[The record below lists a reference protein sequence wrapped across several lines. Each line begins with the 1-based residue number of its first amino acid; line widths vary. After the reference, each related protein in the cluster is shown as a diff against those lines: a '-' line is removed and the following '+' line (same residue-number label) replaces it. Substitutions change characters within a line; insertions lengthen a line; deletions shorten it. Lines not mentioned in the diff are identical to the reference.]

1 MRALIIGSA
10 LPEWPETTTESFRS
24 ACRALGRELARAA
37 IDLVV
42 GSNTKGTSDLYVV
55 EGAGSAKVPIEVI
68 VCKPEPDGPD
78 LEVWRKWRPFTER
91 EADFP
96 SLSFEQRPASG
107 AWSSIRLHQILAAD
121 VVIVIGGNLDSEC
134 GESQTTYSAPV
145 LGRPVLIIPAYG
157 AGATRPYAR
166 FEKDYERL
174 GFRSRMNQLEGDWAG
189 AHAETVVELVKDLV
203 AKNPYK
209 TKSKWD
215 GTITLAGVVLLLV
228 AWTTVFIYPL
238 RQKIISFF
246 LLLGISVVLGTL
258 LRSTHLVGSG
268 GEGAPRSLPE
278 SLPRRLSAGLVLGF
292 GLALLYFAGGSVI
305 NGNFK
310 FMTFPNPEDF
320 QRVSVTMSFLG
331 LGAAIL
337 LEEATARLV
346 ASLRSVVTGGT
357 GEKRISR
364 K

>member
-1 MRALIIGSA
+1 MRALIVGSA
-10 LPEWPETTTESFRS
+10 LKEWPEATAESFRS
-24 ACRALGRELARAA
+24 ACRALGRQLAKAS
-37 IDLVV
+37 IGLVV
-42 GSNTKGTSDLYVV
+42 GADNVDISDRYVV
-55 EGAGSAKVPIEVI
+55 EGAAAANVPTEVI

-78 LEVWRKWRPFTER
+78 AEDWRKWRPFAER
-91 EADFP
+91 EAEFP
-96 SLSFEQRPASG
+96 SLHFQHRPASG
-107 AWSSIRLHQILAAD
+107 HWTSIRLHQILAAD
-121 VVIVIGGNLDSEC
+121 VVIAIGGNLDP
-134 GESQTTYSAPV
+134 ESGVTQTAYSAPV

-166 FEKDYERL
+166 FEADYERL
-174 GFRSRMNQLEGDWAG
+174 GFRSRMNQFEGNWAG
-189 AHAETVVELVKDLV
+189 AHAEAAVELVRELV

-215 GTITLAGVVLLLV
+215 GTITLGGVVLLLMAWV
-228 AWTTVFIYPL
+228 AVFIDPL
-238 RQKIISFF
+238 QQKIISFF
-246 LLLGISVVLGTL
+246 LLLAISVVLGTL
-258 LRSTHLVGSG
+258 LRSTNLVH
-268 GEGAPRSLPE
+268 GARERESQALPE
-278 SLPRRLSAGLVLGF
+278 SLPVRLSAGLILAF

-346 ASLRSVVTGGT
+346 ASLRSAVTGGDA
-357 GEKRISR
+357 SR